1 MLRGAFAALL
11 VVALGVTG
19 AATAQNVVLSA
30 REARSELFGVRLSGF
45 NERISAPWTECI
57 EPSGRTV
64 YDYVGARREGRLSI
78 TEDGRACFAYA
89 DTNFSSPSC
98 FVVVRESAN
107 YRFDAF
113 VTRRVERGIERCEGG
128 DGLIAARAAHVGR

>member
-64 YDYVGARREGRLSI
+64 YDYVGARRGGVEAAPSPKRGFSGTARLCRHDHQRRLRCGAGRNPAWRMMQ
-78 TEDGRACFAYA
+78 TDGAVLQ
-89 DTNFSSPSC
+89 P
-98 FVVVRESAN
+98 
-107 YRFDAF
+107 
-113 VTRRVERGIERCEGG
+113 TRIGN
-128 DGLIAARAAHVGR
+128 H